1 MNPTAGSFVIDPRL
15 QRLFATF
22 AVETP
27 SMDSLMTIFGTFM
40 HGHLKKFNSGGS
52 GGGACV
58 LVDRQCSAVAAL
70 SSSSE
75 SHLIAAS

>member
-27 SMDSLMTIFGTFM
+27 SMDSLMTIFGSFL
-40 HGHLKKFNSGGS
+40 HGHLKKFNSGESGS
-52 GGGACV
+52 GACV
-58 LVDRQCSAVAAL
+58 LVDRRCSAFAAL
-70 SSSSE
+70 AQFQSPCQ
-75 SHLIAAS
+75 LAAS